1 MTQFLL
7 EIYGE
12 DIPPLF
18 QKEGEEKIKSAF
30 ENFFY
35 QQKIDFTKI
44 DTFSTSRRF
53 VVVVYGLPINKPSDK
68 ELIRGPLTSANKL
81 AIQGFLKSR
90 KILKES
96 ELKKKIIK
104 NKEYF
109 FYENIIPKTSLKDI
123 LRKEIL
129 KILFNIKWSK
139 SMVWLQKDLKWIR
152 PINHVFCIFNKQ
164 NILFDDN
171 NIKSINYFYGN
182 YQYNNK
188 KLKCLSF
195 KDYENKLE
203 KNFVILRSEKRI
215 EKIEKYLSKFRKQNN
230 KIIYDKKT
238 IDLVEFPNLF
248 FGNFDKTFLK
258 LPESFLIAVISG
270 KQNYFAF
277 KNNKNTLENFFAY
290 ISNRSEDKNIQKD
303 FEKVL
308 HSRFLDTIYFLES
321 DKKIGLKKYYNKLEY
336 LIYFKGLGNLKQK
349 SERIFSLCK
358 FIAKKLY
365 ANKLFKDN
373 GDFVYEEVKF
383 AKADLVSN
391 LVQEFPELQGHV
403 GAHLFELEGANN
415 SLCMAIKQQ
424 YCPISL
430 NDKCPQNPLS
440 ISLSIADKID
450 HLVGIFLIGKKPT
463 GSKDPYALRR
473 AAFGLL
479 RIIIE
484 NKLSIDLSDLLSKS
498 ADIFFIQKEKSKKRI
513 KKNNFDSF
521 NFEKFEKENIIRFL
535 NQRLEYFLKND
546 FPKNLINSVNENKNY
561 YDPYLIFKKIDTL
574 KAFLSKKESQEFL
587 KAYKRMN
594 SILGKSSKDMKI
606 DIKLFEKP
614 EEKLLYNAITDLEKR
629 INKNEINNKKF
640 NFSQD
645 LIFLLNL
652 TLPINNFFDNV
663 QVNSCNDILKKNRV
677 SILYRCNKV
686 LQELCNF
693 SSIIN

>member
-1 MTQFLL
+1 MTELLL

-12 DIPPLF
+12 EIPPLF
-18 QKEGEEKIKSAF
+18 QKEGEEKIQSAF

-53 VVVVYGLPINKPSDK
+53 VIVVYGLPINKASNK

-81 AIQGFLKSR
+81 AIKGFLKSR

-96 ELKKKIIK
+96 ELKKKII
-104 NKEYF
+104 NDKEYF

-123 LRKEIL
+123 LRKEIP
-129 KILFNIKWSK
+129 KIIFNIKWSK
-139 SMVWLQKDLKWIR
+139 SMVWLQKDIKWIR
-152 PINHVFCIFNKQ
+152 PINHFFCIFNKQ
-164 NILFDDN
+164 NILFDDK
-171 NIKSINYFYGN
+171 NIRSLNYFYGN

-215 EKIEKYLSKFRKQNN
+215 QKIEKYLSKFRKKDNE
-230 KIIYDKKT
+230 IIYDKKT

-248 FGNFDKTFLK
+248 FGNFDKSFLK
-258 LPESFLIAVISG
+258 LPQSFLIAVISG

-277 KNNKNTLENFFAY
+277 KNYKNTLENFFAY

-321 DKKIGLKKYYNKLEY
+321 DKKIGLKNYYNKLEY

-349 SERIFSLCK
+349 SERIFSLSK
-358 FIAKKLY
+358 LIAKKLY
-365 ANKLFKDN
+365 ANQLFNDN
-373 GDFVYEEVKF
+373 GEFLYDEIKF

-391 LVQEFPELQGHV
+391 LVQEFPELQGDV
-403 GAHLFELEGANN
+403 GAHLFELEGANDN
-415 SLCMAIKQQ
+415 LCLAIKQQ
-424 YCPISL
+424 YCPNSL

-498 ADIFFIQKEKSKKRI
+498 ADIFFVQKEISKKGI
-513 KKNNFDSF
+513 KKNSFDSF
-521 NFEKFEKENIIRFL
+521 NFEKFEKVDMVSFL

-546 FPKNLINSVNENKNY
+546 FPKNLIHSVNENRNY
-561 YDPYLIFKKIDTL
+561 YNPYFIFKKADTL
-574 KAFLSKKESQEFL
+574 KAFLSKKESHDFL

-594 SILGKSSKDMKI
+594 SILSKSSKNMKI
-606 DIKLFEKP
+606 DTKLFEKS
-614 EEKLLYNAITDLEKR
+614 EEKLLYNAILHIEKR
-629 INKNEINNKKF
+629 INKNENNNKKF
-640 NFSQD
+640 NFYQD
-645 LIFLLNL
+645 LIFLLRI
-652 TLPINNFFDNV
+652 TSPINNFFDNV
-663 QVNSCNDILKKNRV
+663 QVNSCNDILKQNRV
-677 SILYRCNKV
+677 GILYRCNKV
-686 LQELCNF
+686 LREICNF